1 MLLLGFSW
9 HPTDEEKYDK
19 VYIYKI
25 SGIKYQTIELKSSLN
40 CSHVC
45 VHKLTARGLDMRS
58 KDCRMRLAVA
68 LVTPQ
73 G

>member
-1 MLLLGFSW
+1 M
-9 HPTDEEKYDK
+9 Y
-19 VYIYKI
+19 V
-25 SGIKYQTIELKSSLN
+25 
-40 CSHVC
+40 
-45 VHKLTARGLDMRS
+45 LTASGLDMRS